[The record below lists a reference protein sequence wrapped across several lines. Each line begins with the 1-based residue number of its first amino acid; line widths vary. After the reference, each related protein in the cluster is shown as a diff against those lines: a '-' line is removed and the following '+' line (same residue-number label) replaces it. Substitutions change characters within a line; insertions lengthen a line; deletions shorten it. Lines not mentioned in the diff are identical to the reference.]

1 MPTQAGHDP
10 ERGLVDRDRVE
21 QWRDALL
28 EVALV
33 GQRQALEQGQAA
45 GQLPDDAGSAA
56 TDQLGRV
63 RVLLVGHHRAAGR
76 ERVGDAHEPEPRV
89 RPPGDLLGQPAQ
101 VDHAERD
108 GRQGLDHEVA
118 IRDGVERVR
127 ADAVE
132 AELRGRGF
140 AIERVAGARER
151 ARAQRRDVEAGAR
164 VGQAA
169 PVALGHLDVGEQVVG
184 EEDRLG
190 RLDVRCARQ
199 DRRPVAL
206 GEVDKSPLEVAQR
219 AVELVDR
226 AAGPEPHVRRDL
238 VVAGAAGVEA
248 AGQRPDLLDQG
259 DLDVHVDVFERRV
272 PGRAP
277 GSDVVGKG
285 GEAVDEGL
293 DLVLGQETGP
303 AEAANVG
310 DRTGDVVGGEGG
322 VDLDRA
328 GEVRDPRV
336 RLAAEPSA
344 PGPHRASGR
353 AEVLMLPGGTVEER
367 QRRRGLMLDF
377 GRRRALV
384 RLMPVDAYRSSRDR
398 AGETVPPHPD
408 APDRPVTRRTVRCA
422 GRRSPRTGTATGLPD
437 RGDPTIVVY
446 LILSKQFVHGLTLGS
461 TKARRRPAP

>member
-1 MPTQAGHDP
+1 MVRGPEGDAAPDEGVGHGRGGRVALACRLGHPGGVDRQRADQAGHDP
-10 ERGLVDRDRVE
+10 ERGLVDGDRVE
-21 QWRDALL
+21 QRRDALL

-132 AELRGRGF
+132 AELRGRGL

-164 VGQAA
+164 VGEAA
-169 PVALGHLDVGEQVVG
+169 PVALGHLDVGEQVMG

-190 RLDVRCARQ
+190 RLDVGRARQ

-206 GEVDKSPLEVAQR
+206 GEVDKSPLEVEQR

-226 AAGPEPHVRRDL
+226 RGGSRAACPSRPGRCASGRCGGGRPAARPSRSGRPRRSC
-238 VVAGAAGVEA
+238 G
-248 AGQRPDLLDQG
+248 RP
-259 DLDVHVDVFERRV
+259 
-272 PGRAP
+272 RAP
-277 GSDVVGKG
+277 G
-285 GEAVDEGL
+285 
-293 DLVLGQETGP
+293 P
-303 AEAANVG
+303 
-310 DRTGDVVGGEGG
+310 RT
-322 VDLDRA
+322 RA
-328 GEVRDPRV
+328 RPR
-336 RLAAEPSA
+336 RRR
-344 PGPHRASGR
+344 RARRG
-353 AEVLMLPGGTVEER
+353 
-367 QRRRGLMLDF
+367 RRRGSRP
-377 GRRRALV
+377 RRRSGG
-384 RLMPVDAYRSSRDR
+384 RPGRGRERGRSSR
-398 AGETVPPHPD
+398 
-408 APDRPVTRRTVRCA
+408 RC
-422 GRRSPRTGTATGLPD
+422 
-437 RGDPTIVVY
+437 
-446 LILSKQFVHGLTLGS
+446 
-461 TKARRRPAP
+461 RRRRGRHRPRSSG